1 MAEIKALLSYEDAL
15 RLAPETQAK
24 YRAYRLRG
32 EGEKGMTEVVEQ
44 VQKAVAA
51 AFGLDEQ
58 VGLEA
63 MRCAEAI
70 VESRPAAEGGGASG
84 LAEVVRLSLYRRH
97 NRCVD
102 GPLIEGSAAPLEVPL
117 FAVSDSAKAKVQQQQ
132 AQAQAQEE
140 QEQEQGAAARKDPSA
155 SSFPATTVG
164 DLLFGGG
171 GGVGGGSGGRG
182 GGAAN
187 RALVLVAGS
196 YT

>member
-1 MAEIKALLSYEDAL
+1 
-15 RLAPETQAK
+15 
-24 YRAYRLRG
+24 
-32 EGEKGMTEVVEQ
+32 
-44 VQKAVAA
+44 
-51 AFGLDEQ
+51 
-58 VGLEA
+58 
-63 MRCAEAI
+63 

-132 AQAQAQEE
+132 QQQQQQQEE
-140 QEQEQGAAARKDPSA
+140 EEEGAAARKDPSA

-171 GGVGGGSGGRG
+171 GSGGRR